1 MISRS
6 EVVAAGDRR
15 EALPHPALPRRP
27 QGRLGQRV
35 KDMTLLW
42 VLFGVVVGG
51 CTEPARQGTIS
62 GVIAGILAGVIV
74 LSSLGLIL
82 GLLGGQVKTSLVG
95 GLLGGGLVFLL
106 GFFGTKVNP
115 FLLGSFGLILGGLA
129 GGTIGILFWWIRCV
143 KHLVMRATQ
152 GRRPSGQANQP
163 WFSSL
168 GREAPA
174 QK

>member
-1 MISRS
+1 
-6 EVVAAGDRR
+6 
-15 EALPHPALPRRP
+15 
-27 QGRLGQRV
+27 
-35 KDMTLLW
+35 MTLLW

-168 GREAPA
+168 GRERPPRNSSPGLTLRNRQWT
-174 QK
+174 QKSCRRWLSSDHTCAASCKESCG